1 MDSVTVKFTVFFED
15 PFWVGIFE
23 RNEGSKLSAAKVTF
37 GAEPGNA
44 DVYEF
49 ILKHYYDLQF
59 SPTVKSAVR
68 KEKRNPKR
76 KQRDARKTMREK
88 GVGTKSQQVLKQ
100 QYEQNKQERKV
111 KNREENAAKEQ
122 RLFELKQQKK
132 KAKRR
137 GH

>member
-1 MDSVTVKFTVFFED
+1 MDKVTVKLTVFFED

-23 RNEGSKLSAAKVTF
+23 RREGSKLSVAKETF
-37 GAEPGNA
+37 GAEPRDY

-49 ILKHYYDLQF
+49 ILEHYCDLQF
-59 SPTVKSAVR
+59 SSAVKASVR
-68 KEKRNPKR
+68 EEKRNPKSR
-76 KQRDARKTMREK
+76 RRNARKIMQEK
-88 GVGTKSQQVLKQ
+88 GVGTKSQQALKQ

-111 KNREENAAKEQ
+111 KNREEKAAKKQ
-122 RLFELKQQKK
+122 KLFELKQQKK